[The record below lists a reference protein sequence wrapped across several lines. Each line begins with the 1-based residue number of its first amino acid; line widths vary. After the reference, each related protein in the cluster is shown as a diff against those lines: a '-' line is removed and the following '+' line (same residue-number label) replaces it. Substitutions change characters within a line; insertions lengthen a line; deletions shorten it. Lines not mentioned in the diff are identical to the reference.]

1 LRFDELDLDES
12 ILKAV
17 RDLGFESLTP
27 VQEASIPALLAGD
40 DIMSQAQTGSGKT
53 AAFTIPVLSK
63 LLKSE
68 PTEDGAPRALIL
80 APTRELALQ
89 IAADAKQLGTYCD
102 LRIEACIGGTKWE
115 KQARKLQDGA
125 DIVVGTPG
133 RLLDFYKRDI
143 LKLHSIEVFVLDEAD
158 RMFDMGF
165 IDDITLFF
173 RRIPRK
179 SERQAFLFS
188 ATLAGSVKRLAYR
201 FMSHPKEVAIAPETL
216 VVDAVEQSLIHV
228 ATREKISL
236 LLGLLE
242 REDPVAAMIFI
253 NTKRAGE
260 RVAWALHENG
270 IPAAYMSGDLPQK
283 KRLRI
288 IEAIKAGDI
297 RYLIATDVASRGLH
311 VSDLTH
317 VFNYDVPNDPDSYVH
332 RIGRTGR
339 AGASGRAITL
349 ACEDYVMNL
358 PYVEELIEMKIPVEH
373 AEDELYLPDN
383 ARPFRPKPGHTFVGW
398 PEDNLEIRSGRSG
411 RSGGRRSK
419 R

>member
-1 LRFDELDLDES
+1 MRFDELDLDES

-17 RDLGFESLTP
+17 EDLGFESLTP
-27 VQEASIPALLAGD
+27 VQEASIPLLLDGE
-40 DIMSQAQTGSGKT
+40 DIMAQAQTGSGKT
-53 AAFTIPVLSK
+53 AAFTIPVLKK
-63 LLKSE
+63 LLESE
-68 PTEDGAPRALIL
+68 APDDGSPRALIL

-115 KQARKLQDGA
+115 KQAKKLEEGV

-133 RLLDFYKRDI
+133 RLLDFYKRGI
-143 LKLHSIEVFVLDEAD
+143 LNLRRIEIFVLDEAD

-165 IDDITLFF
+165 VDDITLFF

-201 FMSHPKEVAIAPETL
+201 FMSNPKEVTIAPETL
-216 VVDAVEQSLIHV
+216 VVDAVEQSLFHV
-228 ATREKISL
+228 ATREKVSL

-242 REDPVAAMIFI
+242 REQPTSAMIFT
-253 NTKRAGE
+253 NTKRGGE
-260 RVAWALHENG
+260 RIAWSLHENG

-288 IEAIKAGDI
+288 IEAMKRGEI
-297 RYLIATDVASRGLH
+297 RFLIATDVASRGLH

-349 ACEDYVMNL
+349 ACEDFVMNL

-383 ARPFRPKPGHTFVGW
+383 ARPFRPKHGHTFVGW
-398 PEDNLEIRSGRSG
+398 PEDNLEIRTGSSGR
-411 RSGGRRSK
+411 RRS
-419 R
+419 RR

>member
-1 LRFDELDLDES
+1 MRFDEINLNES

-17 RDLGFESLTP
+17 GDLGFESLTP
-27 VQEASIPALLAGD
+27 VQEAAIPALLNGD
-40 DIMSQAQTGSGKT
+40 DIMAQAQTGSGKT
-53 AAFTIPVLSK
+53 AAFTIPVLTK
-63 LLKSE
+63 LMESE
-68 PTEDGAPRALIL
+68 PPEDGAPRALIL

-89 IAADAKQLGTYCD
+89 IASDADQLGTYCD
-102 LRIEACIGGTKWE
+102 LRIQSCIGGTKWE
-115 KQARKLQDGA
+115 KQARALQEGV

-133 RLLDFYKRDI
+133 RLLDFYKRGI
-143 LKLHSIEVFVLDEAD
+143 LKLHRIEVFVLDEAD

-188 ATLAGSVKRLAYR
+188 ATLPGSVKRLAYR
-201 FMSHPKEVAIAPETL
+201 FMSHPKEVTIASETL
-216 VVDAVEQSLIHV
+216 VVDAVEQSLFHV
-228 ATREKISL
+228 ATREKVSL

-242 REDPVAAMIFI
+242 REKPVRAMIFI
-253 NTKRAGE
+253 NTKRGGE
-260 RVAWALHENG
+260 RLAWALHENG
-270 IPAAYMSGDLPQK
+270 IPAANMSGDLPQK

-288 IEAIKAGDI
+288 IEALKSGEI

-311 VSDLTH
+311 VSELSH

-349 ACEDYVMNL
+349 ACEDFVMNL
-358 PYVEELIEMKIPVEH
+358 PYVEQLIEMKIPVEH
-373 AEDELYLPDN
+373 GEDDLYLADN
-383 ARPFRPKPGHTFVGW
+383 SRSFRGRPGHTFVGW
-398 PEDNLEIRSGRSG
+398 PDDSLEIRTGSSGR
-411 RSGGRRSK
+411 RRSK